1 MQKILVGILL
11 ATTLALAA
19 VCLVQSRQL
28 RAAHERVRVVEES
41 RRVEAE
47 AREAQTAKAQ
57 ELERTAQ
64 RMEKQVREFTT
75 VTTTLRASEAAQ
87 ASNLT
92 ALAQQITPSAQQAGQ
107 AEDKSGFFGK
117 DMGDMLEKM
126 MKDPSMREMVRSQQK
141 AAINMMYGG
150 LFKEMK
156 LSPEEKE
163 KLMGILTETQ
173 MKSVEN
179 AKGLFGGTKEG
190 ELPGDATRLL
200 TDAKKQSDAEIKALL
215 GDERYAQFTDY
226 QKNMG
231 ERMQLD
237 QLKTRLEGENLALQD
252 EQSAQ
257 LLQAMKEEKAAVPA
271 PIPSDATQS
280 PGDVKS
286 LMTSENIDKQI
297 QWMDDYNR
305 RVLDRA
311 ALFLTP
317 EQLKSYR
324 EMQEQ
329 QASMQQMGLKMAREM
344 FGARR
349 GASPA
354 PAR

>member
-1 MQKILVGILL
+1 MQKTFIGILL

-28 RAAHERVRVVEES
+28 RAAHKRVRLADEA
-41 RRVEAE
+41 RRVEAG
-47 AREAQTAKAQ
+47 AHEAQTTKAQ
-57 ELERTAQ
+57 ELEGTAQ
-64 RMEKQVREFTT
+64 RLEKQVREFTA

-92 ALAQQITPSAQQAGQ
+92 TLARQIRPSDPQTAPAD
-107 AEDKSGFFGK
+107 DKPGFFGK
-117 DMGDMLEKM
+117 EMGGMLEKM
-126 MKDPSMREMVRSQQK
+126 MKDPAMREMVRGQQK

-163 KLMGILTETQ
+163 KLAGILTETQ
-173 MKSVEN
+173 MKAVEN
-179 AKGLFGGTKEG
+179 AKGLFGETKEG
-190 ELPGDATRLL
+190 EAPEEATKLL

-226 QKNMG
+226 QKNIG

-237 QLKTRLEGENLALQD
+237 QLKTRLETDNLPLQD
-252 EQSAQ
+252 QQSAQ
-257 LLQAMKEEKAAVPA
+257 LLQAMQEEKAAVPP

-286 LMTSENIDKQI
+286 MMTPENIDKQI

-311 ALFLTP
+311 AQFLSP

-329 QASMQQMGLKMAREM
+329 QASLQQMGLKMAREM
-344 FGARR
+344 FGARKSA
-349 GASPA
+349 GPA
-354 PAR
+354 PAK

>member
-1 MQKILVGILL
+1 MQKTFIGILL

-19 VCLVQSRQL
+19 LCVVQSRQI
-28 RAAHERVRVVEES
+28 RAAHERIRLADEVRL
-41 RRVEAE
+41 VEAE
-47 AREAQTAKAQ
+47 AQSAKSR
-57 ELERTAQ
+57 ELEHTAE
-64 RMEKQVREFTT
+64 RLEKQIGEFTT
-75 VTTTLRASEAAQ
+75 VTATLRASEAAQ

-92 ALAQQITPSAQQAGQ
+92 TLAKQIQPSAEQAATAG
-107 AEDKSGFFGK
+107 DKSGVFGK
-117 DMGDMLEKM
+117 EMGDMLEKM
-126 MKDPSMREMVRSQQK
+126 MKDPSMREMVRGQQK

-150 LFKEMK
+150 LFKEMN

-163 KLMGILTETQ
+163 KLTGILTETQ

-190 ELPGDATRLL
+190 EPPGDATKLL
-200 TDAKKQSDAEIKALL
+200 TDAKKQSDTEIKALL

-226 QKNMG
+226 QKNIS

-237 QLKTRLEGENLALQD
+237 QFKTRLEGEKLSLQD

-280 PGDVKS
+280 PGDIKS
-286 LMTSENIDKQI
+286 LMTSENIDKQL
-297 QWMDDYNR
+297 QWTDDYNR

-344 FGARR
+344 FGARKSA
-349 GASPA
+349 GPA
-354 PAR
+354 PAK

>member
-1 MQKILVGILL
+1 MQKIFIGILL

-19 VCLVQSRQL
+19 LCLVQSRQL
-28 RAAHERVRVVEES
+28 RAAHESIRLADEA
-41 RRVEAE
+41 RRAEAG
-47 AREAQTAKAQ
+47 AREAQTARAQ
-57 ELERTAQ
+57 ELEGTAQ
-64 RMEKQVREFTT
+64 RLEKQVREFTT

-92 ALAQQITPSAQQAGQ
+92 TLAKQIQPAGQQAGP
-107 AEDKSGFFGK
+107 ADDKPGFFGK
-117 DMGDMLEKM
+117 EMGGMLEKM
-126 MKDPSMREMVRSQQK
+126 MKDPAMREMVRGQQK
-141 AAINMMYGG
+141 AAINLMYCG
-150 LFKEMK
+150 LFKEMN

-163 KLMGILTETQ
+163 KLTGILTETQ

-179 AKGLFGGTKEG
+179 ARGLFERAREG
-190 ELPGDATRLL
+190 EPPEDATKLL
-200 TDAKKQSDAEIKALL
+200 TEAKKQSDAEIKALL

-226 QKNMG
+226 QKNIG

-237 QLKTRLEGENLALQD
+237 QLKTRLEGEKLSLQD

-257 LLQAMKEEKAAVPA
+257 LLQAMKEEKAAVPP

-286 LMTSENIDKQI
+286 MMTSENIDKQI

-311 ALFLTP
+311 AQFLAP

-344 FGARR
+344 FGARKS
-349 GASPA
+349 ADPA

>member
-1 MQKILVGILL
+1 MQKTFVGILL

-19 VCLVQSRQL
+19 LCLVQSRQL
-28 RAAHERVRVVEES
+28 RAAHERIRLADEA
-41 RRVEAE
+41 RRVEAG
-47 AREAQTAKAQ
+47 AREAQTTKAQ
-57 ELERTAQ
+57 ELEGTAQ
-64 RMEKQVREFTT
+64 RLEKQVREFAT

-92 ALAQQITPSAQQAGQ
+92 TLAKQVQQA
-107 AEDKSGFFGK
+107 APADDKPGFFGK
-117 DMGDMLEKM
+117 EMGGMLEKM
-126 MKDPSMREMVRSQQK
+126 MKDPAMREMVRGQQK

-150 LFKEMK
+150 LFKEMN

-163 KLMGILTETQ
+163 KLTGILTETQ

-179 AKGLFGGTKEG
+179 ARGLFGETKEG
-190 ELPGDATRLL
+190 EAPEEATKLL

-226 QKNMG
+226 QKNIG
-231 ERMQLD
+231 ERMQID
-237 QLKTRLEGENLALQD
+237 QLKTRLEGENLSLQD
-252 EQSAQ
+252 QQSAQ
-257 LLQAMKEEKAAVPA
+257 LLQAMKEERDAVPA
-271 PIPSDATQS
+271 PIPSDATRS

-286 LMTSENIDKQI
+286 MMTPENIDKQI

-311 ALFLTP
+311 AQFLSP

-329 QASMQQMGLKMAREM
+329 QASLQQMGLKMAREM
-344 FGARR
+344 FGARKSA
-349 GASPA
+349 GPA